1 VKAWVAWTNAH
12 GGING
17 HPIKLYTANDNN
29 DPAQAQSAIN
39 GMMNNNHIVAL
50 VGNNTSTLPI
60 WAKLISD
67 AGIPVIGGVA
77 ETSDPWL
84 TNPDFYS
91 TGTTV
96 ESAFYATQFAVK
108 QAGFTKE
115 AVLECNQVTACLASL
130 QPIRNYAK
138 TLGINL
144 VYAQYASPTAT
155 EYTAQCLAMKTAG
168 AQVVEA
174 VVNDALLAANCKA
187 QGYTPVYFAP
197 DDDVTIDQIKA
208 TPSFEG
214 ASASQRPSGRHRSSR
229 RRRNTSRR

>member
-1 VKAWVAWTNAH
+1 
-12 GGING
+12 
-17 HPIKLYTANDNN
+17 
-29 DPAQAQSAIN
+29 
-39 GMMNNNHIVAL
+39 MMNNNHIVAL
-50 VGNNTSTLPI
+50 VGNNTSTLPT

-67 AGIPVIGGVA
+67 AGIPVLGGVA

-115 AVLECNQVTACLASL
+115 AVLDCNQVTACLASL

-155 EYTAQCLAMKTAG
+155 DYTAQCLAMKTAG

-187 QGYTPVYFAP
+187 QSYTPVYFAP
-197 DDDVTIDQIKA
+197 DDDVTIAQIKA

-214 ASASQRPSGRHRSSR
+214 AIGFTTTFWTSQEFPQTKEYFDAMKQYAPQYLAGGSKVRPEQRRHRHIGNFLVGR
-229 RRRNTSRR
+229 LRLR